1 MPKLPIK
8 QTFSEFENIIHLFRI
23 PNTVTRV
30 AGWGRS
36 TNNYKNDLGIS
47 DALTAYLQYVI
58 IPVKTVDQ
66 CVSMNLLQFSDSI

>member
-8 QTFSEFENIIHLFRI
+8 LIFSESKNINSLFRI
-23 PNTVTRV
+23 PDTVTRV

-47 DALTAYLQYVI
+47 DALTAYLQYVN

-66 CVSMNLLQFSDSI
+66 CVSMNSLLL